1 MDRFLLA
8 RPDAVL
14 RTTGVRAGY
23 ADPRQAVE
31 ALRGW
36 RDRDNSSP
44 GAPGQDG
51 IVADHQDRRSEPGA
65 APRLVVG
72 ALPFD
77 PREPAALWRP
87 EVALHTAGPWR
98 PAALPTLPGVRVVD
112 EIPGAAEHVARVAKL
127 VEQLG
132 DPAND
137 LRKVVAARSMVLA
150 ADGPLDPEVV
160 AGHLLTRHPNASV
173 YAVDLSAAGR
183 TGETLIGA
191 TPEVLVARHGTR
203 VSLRPLAGTL
213 PRLPDPDADVNQARE
228 LLSSTKNHDEHAF
241 VIDWIRERLTPVCAE
256 LHIPDAPELLS
267 TEQVWHLATPIHG
280 VLRDPST
287 TALDLALLLHPT
299 PAVNGTPFAAAL
311 DAITAA
317 EPHRGFYG
325 GAVGWC
331 AADGD
336 GEWVV
341 AIRGAELAADR
352 RTLRA
357 SAGGGIVAASDPRA
371 ELAETTA
378 KFRTLLGA
386 LRCDVPND

>member
-1 MDRFLLA
+1 MNEFLLA

-14 RTTGVRAGY
+14 RTSGVREIY
-23 ADPRQAVE
+23 FDPRQAVA
-31 ALRGW
+31 ALRACQ
-36 RDRDNSSP
+36 RSHTDSAAERHDSP
-44 GAPGQDG
+44 GTPTTL
-51 IVADHQDRRSEPGA
+51 I
-65 APRLVVG
+65 VG

-77 PREPAALWRP
+77 PREPAALWQP
-87 EVALHTAGPWR
+87 ETVLHTAGPWR
-98 PAALPTLPGVRVVD
+98 PAALPELPDVRVAA
-112 EIPGAAEHVARVAKL
+112 EMPSAAEHVARVTKL

-132 DPAND
+132 DPANE
-137 LRKVVAARSMVLA
+137 LRKVVAARSIVLE
-150 ADGPLDPEVV
+150 ADAPLDPEVL
-160 AGHLLTRHPNASV
+160 AAHLLTRHPNAAV

-183 TGETLIGA
+183 PGETLIGA
-191 TPEVLVARHGTR
+191 TPEVLVARHGDR
-203 VSLRPLAGTL
+203 VSLHPLAGTL
-213 PRLPDPDADVNQARE
+213 PRRADPADDAAQARE

-241 VIDWIRERLTPVCAE
+241 VIDWIRQQLGPVCAE

-299 PAVNGTPFAAAL
+299 PAVNGTPFTAAL
-311 DAITAA
+311 DAIATD
-317 EPHRGFYG
+317 EPRRGFYG

-331 AADGD
+331 DDGGD

-341 AIRGAELAADR
+341 AIRGGELSADR

-371 ELAETTA
+371 ELAETTV
-378 KFRTLLGA
+378 KLRTLLSA
-386 LRCDVPND
+386 LRCELPND

>member
-1 MDRFLLA
+1 MNRFLLA
-8 RPDAVL
+8 RPDGVL
-14 RTTGVRAGY
+14 RAAGVRAGY
-23 ADPRQAVE
+23 PDPRQAVDT
-31 ALRGW
+31 LRRW
-36 RDRDNSSP
+36 T
-44 GAPGQDG
+44 APGSG
-51 IVADHQDRRSEPGA
+51 TG
-65 APRLVVG
+65 PRLIVG

-77 PREPAALWRP
+77 PEEPAALWQP
-87 EVALHTAGPWR
+87 ETALHTAGPWR
-98 PAALPTLPGVRVVD
+98 PAALPALPAVRVVA
-112 EIPGAAEHVARVAKL
+112 ELPTAAEHVARVTKL

-132 DPAND
+132 DPGTE
-137 LRKVVAARSMVLA
+137 LRKVVAARTLLIE
-150 ADGPLDPEVV
+150 ADAPLEPEVV
-160 AGHLLTRHPNASV
+160 AGQLLTRHPNANV
-173 YAVDLSAAGR
+173 YAVDLTAAGR
-183 TGETLIGA
+183 PGETLLGA

-203 VSLRPLAGTL
+203 VSLHPLAGTL
-213 PRLPDPDADVNQARE
+213 PRLADPDADAAQARE
-228 LLSSTKNHDEHAF
+228 LLSSAKNHDEHGY
-241 VIDWIRERLTPVCAE
+241 VIEWIRQQLTPVCQE

-311 DAITAA
+311 AAITAD
-317 EPHRGFYG
+317 EPRRGFYG

-331 AADGD
+331 ADDGD

-341 AIRGAELAADR
+341 AIRGAELAADG

-357 SAGGGIVAASDPRA
+357 SAGGGIVAASDPAA

-386 LRCDVPND
+386 LHCDVPDH